1 MVVEQRGLVE
11 QARAG
16 DHDAFALL
24 ARAAIGRLDGIARL
38 MLRDG
43 EEARDAV
50 QETLIRAWKDLPG
63 LREPG
68 RFDAWLYRLAVHA
81 CYDAIRRRRRQ
92 PVRSS
97 AVEDVAASV
106 GGGFGAVEDRELL
119 SRALVHLRP
128 EWRAVIVLH
137 YYLGMTLP
145 DVAATLRIPLGTAQ
159 SRHHRS
165 LRAMRETIEGD
176 AMPARSPLRE
186 GQLA

>member
-1 MVVEQRGLVE
+1 MEQRGLVE
-11 QARAG
+11 QAQSG

-50 QETLIRAWKDLPG
+50 QEALIRAWRDLPG

-68 RFDAWLYRLAVHA
+68 RFDAWLYRLIVHA
-81 CYDAIRRRRRQ
+81 CYDAIRLRRRHQ
-92 PVRSS
+92 VRST
-97 AVEDVAASV
+97 AIEDVAISV
-106 GGGFGAVEDRELL
+106 GGGFGTVDDRELL
-119 SRALVHLRP
+119 SNALLQLRP
-128 EWRAVIVLH
+128 DWRAVVVLH

-165 LRAMRETIEGD
+165 LRVLRETIEGNTT
-176 AMPARSPLRE
+176 AARSPVRE